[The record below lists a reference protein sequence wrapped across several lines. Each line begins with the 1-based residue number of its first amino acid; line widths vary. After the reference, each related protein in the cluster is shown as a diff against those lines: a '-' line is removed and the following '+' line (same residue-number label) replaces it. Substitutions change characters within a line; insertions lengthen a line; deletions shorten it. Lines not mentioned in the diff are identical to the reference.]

1 MGGSSMRSPGVP
13 TIGGMAAGA
22 RMRELVIGSRGS
34 RLARAM
40 VAEFRARLGY
50 RGPVRTVTVMTAGDR
65 DRRRPLKEIAG
76 VGAFSSALEQALL
89 DGRVD
94 VAVHSAKDLVAGGH
108 PDLVLAVTPP
118 RGDVRDALCGA
129 TLETLPPGARV
140 GTSAA
145 RRAAQLRALR
155 PDVRVVGIRGNVPP
169 RLARARTHGGTL
181 DAVML
186 AAAGLDRL
194 GLAGAA
200 TQRLPAEDFL
210 PDPGQGALAIQV
222 RRDDC
227 ALLAEM
233 SQAGDAVTDA
243 AVRAE
248 RAMMHALRGGCTLP
262 IGAYTEHTSAGLR
275 LVGSV
280 TSLDGRHQV
289 RASRTAGPEEYPEVL
304 GARLADLLRARGVEA
319 LLDRKAPSDGSAGP
333 VSPNADSRHDPAGQR
348 PGAPTWRSD

>member
-1 MGGSSMRSPGVP
+1 
-13 TIGGMAAGA
+13 MAEEP

-40 VAEFRARLGY
+40 VAEFRARLVY
-50 RGPVRTVTVMTAGDR
+50 RGPVRTVTVLTAGDR
-65 DRRRPLKEIAG
+65 DRRRPLGEIAG
-76 VGAFSSALEQALL
+76 AGAFSGALEQALL
-89 DGRVD
+89 EGRVD

-129 TLETLPPGARV
+129 TLETLPLGARV
-140 GTSAA
+140 GTGAA

-155 PDVRVVGIRGNVPP
+155 PDVRIVAIRGNVPP
-169 RLARARTHGGTL
+169 RLARARAHGGTL
-181 DAVML
+181 DAVVL

-194 GLAGAA
+194 GLADAA

-222 RRDDC
+222 HRDDRG
-227 ALLAEM
+227 LLTEM
-233 SQAGDAVTDA
+233 SQAGDVVTDV

-262 IGAYTEHTSAGLR
+262 IGAYAEHTSAGLR
-275 LVGSV
+275 LSGSV
-280 TSLDGRHQV
+280 TSLDGRRQV
-289 RASRTAGPEEYPEVL
+289 RASRTAGPCETPEML
-304 GARLADLLRARGVEA
+304 GARLADLLRARGADA
-319 LLDRKAPSDGSAGP
+319 LLPR
-333 VSPNADSRHDPAGQR
+333 
-348 PGAPTWRSD
+348 TEE